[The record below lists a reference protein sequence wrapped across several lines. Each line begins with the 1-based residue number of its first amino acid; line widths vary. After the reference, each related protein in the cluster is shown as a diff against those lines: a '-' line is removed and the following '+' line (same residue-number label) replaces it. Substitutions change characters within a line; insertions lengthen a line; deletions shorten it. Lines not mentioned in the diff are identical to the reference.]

1 MSESYEYKKIILT
14 LLIFSILLSISSV
27 SAVESNFTDLY
38 SDTNPITT
46 LDSLNAEIDN
56 SNENGII
63 YLNETELHAKNTIEP
78 ITIDKSISIIGE
90 NTIINGDEKGN
101 LFVIK
106 NSEVTI
112 KNIKFTNTFS
122 YIITNEGI

>member
-1 MSESYEYKKIILT
+1 MKIKKIILT

-90 NTIINGDEKGN
+90 NTIINGDEKGAPGCGSVRCRSGRR
-101 LFVIK
+101 LRAWGICK
-106 NSEVTI
+106 SGLY
-112 KNIKFTNTFS
+112 FT
-122 YIITNEGI
+122 

>member
-1 MSESYEYKKIILT
+1 MKIKKIILT
-14 LLIFSILLSISSV
+14 FLIFSILLSISSV

-78 ITIDKSISIIGE
+78 ITIDK
-90 NTIINGDEKGN
+90 
-101 LFVIK
+101 
-106 NSEVTI
+106 
-112 KNIKFTNTFS
+112 
-122 YIITNEGI
+122 